1 MSGGPATLARPV
13 RARVLARFGGQLL
26 LVGAVM
32 NGAPLLV
39 ALFFGEWSSALVQS
53 LIVLAFCGL
62 GIVLHRSGIDGELQR
77 NEALVL
83 VALAFVI
90 TPALSSLAF
99 VANGM
104 PITDALFEAVS
115 GISTTGLSM
124 IADPGAYPATF
135 LFTRA
140 WLQWYGG
147 LGVIVLGIALLGG
160 QDTATRRL
168 YSPLDDRLL
177 LNSSRRF
184 ARNMLRAYVLLS
196 LGAWAVLSLT
206 GTDPFDAL
214 LHTLSAVS
222 TGGFSPYADSL
233 RHMPGWGSRYLV
245 IAFSLIGALPLALV
259 IERGLRQA
267 GGDGE
272 IRALLALCLA
282 WALLLAWR
290 MHQNLGIDW
299 PEALLQGGLLGIS
312 AQSTTGFSVLAPLQ
326 LDDISKLLLCLS
338 MLSGGCLG
346 STAGG
351 IKLLRIL
358 ILLRVLQVYFL
369 RSAMPRHAVVPHKL
383 GGALLS
389 GDEIQHAL
397 ILLLLFVLV
406 LLGSWL
412 VFVACGY
419 PAVDSLFEVSS
430 ALATT
435 GLSVGISSTALP
447 TGLKL
452 LLCFDMLLG
461 RVEVFALLVLLYPRT
476 WILRR

>member
-1 MSGGPATLARPV
+1 MSEGSATLAHPV

-39 ALFFGEWSSALVQS
+39 ALFFGEWYSVLVQG

-62 GIVLHRSGIDGELQR
+62 GIVLHRCGIDDELQR

-83 VALAFVI
+83 VALAFII

-99 VANGM
+99 VASGM
-104 PITDALFEAVS
+104 PVADALFEAVS

-124 IADPGAYPATF
+124 IADPGVYPASF

-168 YSPLDDRLL
+168 YAPLDDRLL

-184 ARNMLRAYVLLS
+184 ARSMLRAYVLLS
-196 LGAWAVLSLT
+196 LGAWAVLSLA

-214 LHTLSAVS
+214 LHTLSAIS

-233 RHMPGWGSRYLV
+233 QHIPGWGGRYLV
-245 IAFSLIGALPLALV
+245 IALGMIGALPLALV
-259 IERGLRQA
+259 IERGFRQA

-290 MHQNLGIDW
+290 MHQSLGSDW
-299 PEALLQGGLLGIS
+299 AEALLQGGLLSIS

-326 LDDISKLLLCLS
+326 LDDTSKLLLCLS

-358 ILLRVLQVYFL
+358 ILLRVLQVHFL
-369 RSAMPRHAVVPHKL
+369 RSAMPRHAVVPHRL

-389 GDEIQHAL
+389 GDEIQHTL
-397 ILLLLFVLV
+397 ILLLLFVLA

-412 VFVACGY
+412 AFVACGY

-435 GLSVGISSTALP
+435 GLSVGISSAALP

>member
-1 MSGGPATLARPV
+1 MSKGSATLARPV
-13 RARVLARFGGQLL
+13 RARVLAHFGGQLL

-32 NGAPLLV
+32 SSIPLLV
-39 ALFFGEWSSALVQS
+39 ALSFGDWNSTLAQGLV
-53 LIVLAFCGL
+53 VLAFA
-62 GIVLHRSGIDGELQR
+62 GIGFLLLRAGSSGELQR

-83 VALAFVI
+83 VALAFVV
-90 TPALSSLAF
+90 TPALSAFAF
-99 VANGM
+99 VAFGLSF
-104 PITDALFEAVS
+104 TDALFEAVS

-124 IADPGAYPATF
+124 VADPGAYPATF
-135 LFTRA
+135 QFTRA

-168 YSPLDDRLL
+168 YAPLDDRLL
-177 LNSSRRF
+177 ANSSRRF
-184 ARNMLRAYVLLS
+184 ARGMLRVYVILS
-196 LGAWAVLSLT
+196 LGAWGVLSLT
-206 GTDPFDAL
+206 GIDPFIAL

-222 TGGFSPYADSL
+222 TGGFSPFADSL
-233 RHMPGWGSRYLV
+233 QQMPGWSSRYLV
-245 IAFSLIGALPLALV
+245 IVLSLIGALPLAVV
-259 IERGLRQA
+259 IERGLRQV
-267 GGDGE
+267 GSDME

-290 MHQNLGIDW
+290 MHLTLGFDW
-299 PEALLQGGLLGIS
+299 SEALLQGGLLSMS
-312 AQSTTGFSVLAPLQ
+312 AQSTTGFTVLAPVQ
-326 LDDISKLLLCLS
+326 LDDTAKLLMCLA

-358 ILLRVLQVYFL
+358 ILLRVLQLYFL
-369 RSAMPRHAVVPHKL
+369 RSAMPRHAVVAHKL
-383 GGALLS
+383 GSAILS
-389 GDEIQHAL
+389 ADDIQHAS
-397 ILLLLFVLV
+397 ILLLLFVLT

-412 VFVACGY
+412 AFVACGY
-419 PAVDSLFEVSS
+419 PTVDSLFEVTS

-435 GLSVGISSTALP
+435 GLSVGISAAELP
-447 TGLKL
+447 AALKL